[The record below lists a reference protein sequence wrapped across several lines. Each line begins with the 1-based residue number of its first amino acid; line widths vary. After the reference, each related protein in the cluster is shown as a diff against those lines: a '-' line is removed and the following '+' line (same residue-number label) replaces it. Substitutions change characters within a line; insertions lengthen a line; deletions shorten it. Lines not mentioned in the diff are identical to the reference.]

1 MNLPKIS
8 KPILLFIICII
19 ISACSSSENTE
30 QSEDLNILQNYE
42 VKVPTTPLDAPS
54 EYSKN
59 LTPIWETWAYLV
71 RDYVNRSDLNEDEMT
86 ELVIKAMMKSLGD
99 QHSNYISPE
108 FFNVENTDMQGKY
121 QGIGASVTMNANG
134 NVVIVSPF
142 EGSPAK
148 KAGIRPGDII
158 LEVNGKSLEG
168 YSLMEAINIIR
179 GPEGTS
185 VELLVKHLLS
195 KDTELITIVRSSIKL
210 DSVLLRSKPKSK
222 IAHIRVTNFY
232 PETAEDLSNM
242 INKSKKEGAEAVLL
256 DLRNNPGGL
265 LSSVIDVTS
274 LFLDDGVVIKEID
287 GYAREQIWKVKKSGP
302 KYIAIPLV
310 LLINNYSASAS
321 EVLAGALKD
330 YKRAKIVGETSFGKG
345 SVGILR
351 PLSNGGGISV
361 TIAKWYTPNNN
372 LIDNKG
378 IVPDIEIKS
387 SDPSD
392 TSGVQTEATLEYINN
407 NILNK

>member
-1 MNLPKIS
+1 
-8 KPILLFIICII
+8 
-19 ISACSSSENTE
+19 
-30 QSEDLNILQNYE
+30 
-42 VKVPTTPLDAPS
+42 
-54 EYSKN
+54 
-59 LTPIWETWAYLV
+59 
-71 RDYVNRSDLNEDEMT
+71 
-86 ELVIKAMMKSLGD
+86 
-99 QHSNYISPE
+99 
-108 FFNVENTDMQGKY
+108 MQGKY
-121 QGIGASVTMNANG
+121 QGIGASVEMNGKG

-148 KAGIRPGDII
+148 EAGIRPGDII
-158 LEVNGKSLEG
+158 LEVNGESIEG

-195 KDTELITIVRSSIKL
+195 KETELITIIRSSIKL
-210 DSVLLRSKPKSK
+210 ESVLLRSKPKSE
-222 IAHIRVTNFY
+222 IAHIRGTSFY
-232 PETAEDLSNM
+232 PETADDLSNM
-242 INKSKKEGAEAVLL
+242 INKSKKDGAKAILL

-265 LSSVIDVTS
+265 LTSVIDVTS
-274 LFLDDGVVIKEID
+274 LFLEDGVVIKEID
-287 GYAREQIWKVKKSGP
+287 GYNREQIWKVKKSGP
-302 KYIAIPLV
+302 KYIDIPLV

-330 YKRAKIVGETSFGKG
+330 YKRATIAGETSFGKG

-372 LIDNKG
+372 LIDKKG
-378 IVPDIEIKS
+378 VVPDIEINS

-392 TSGVQTEATLEYINN
+392 TSGVQTEGTLEYINN